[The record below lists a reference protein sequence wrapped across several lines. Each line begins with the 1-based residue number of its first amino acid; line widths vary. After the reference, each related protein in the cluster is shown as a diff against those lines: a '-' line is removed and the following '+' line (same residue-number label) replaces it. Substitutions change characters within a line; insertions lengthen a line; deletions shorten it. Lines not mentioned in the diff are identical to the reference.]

1 MILSKG
7 ADHLLLPD
15 NLQWA
20 NRYTQTTLAVAQSRG
35 VTGKLLRAESAKL
48 YGTLISLR
56 QPAPNMGVVT
66 LATVRQIQAWANIP
80 NQDFVWTYFG
90 QDYAVRFAPDPIKTA
105 EPLLGWTYNEPDEL
119 WRLEF
124 DLITVG

>member
-7 ADHLLLPD
+7 TDHLALPD
-15 NLQWA
+15 DLQWV

-35 VTGKLLRAESAKL
+35 VTGKLLRAESAKAFGSL
-48 YGTLISLR
+48 VSLR
-56 QPAPNMGVVT
+56 QPAFNMGVVT
-66 LATVRQIQAWANIP
+66 LATVGQIQAWANIP

-105 EPLLGWTYNEPDEL
+105 EPLLGWTYNEPGEL